1 MENWGKVG
9 IHVACEML
17 QKVLMKNFKHP
28 SPSQKTQSKTKQNK
42 TKTKQYHTST
52 PCRGSNVSFDIGIYV
67 FFLLVVASYCSL
79 A

>member
-1 MENWGKVG
+1 MDNWGKVG

-52 PCRGSNVSFDIGIYV
+52 PWGYD
-67 FFLLVVASYCSL
+67 LDKDL
-79 A
+79 AALPI